1 MWQWGSRA
9 VWRGPLNTQKARKGK
24 GQNMK
29 AKQERYSDDDKSV
42 TVAEEVQK
50 IVKGSSYGDVTWGL
64 WCVREKARMNAVGG
78 GGRVRIAKGEGRM
91 WLTRA

>member
-1 MWQWGSRA
+1 
-9 VWRGPLNTQKARKGK
+9 
-24 GQNMK
+24 MK

-64 WCVREKARMNAVGG
+64 WCAREKVRMNAVGG
-78 GGRVRIAKGEGRM
+78 GGHVRIARGEGRM
-91 WLTRA
+91 WLTRG